1 MKPAEP
7 LSSIESL
14 AASASQPTKV
24 GRPLSDR
31 IDKNV
36 NWLKWPAAIATLAIS
51 PLFAWALLRVVALAI
66 TSPTTSLIPFLG
78 GILLFV
84 VLWRRWLSKSRWGA
98 FLITLEHE
106 STHALFALLTGHTIV
121 GFRATLGRGGE
132 VRFAGAGNWLITSAP
147 YFFPTAAI
155 ILFLLAFF
163 LPFAALPWQSFLLG
177 VALAY
182 HVISTWRETHRD
194 QTDLQAMGTAF
205 CWMFLPAANL
215 AVVGLLVAFSHTGSE
230 GMSKWFE
237 YSREPLTYI
246 SQFFSLR

>member
-24 GRPLSDR
+24 GRPLSER
-31 IDKNV
+31 IDKSV

-98 FLITLEHE
+98 FLITMEL
-106 STHALFALLTGHTIV
+106 
-121 GFRATLGRGGE
+121 
-132 VRFAGAGNWLITSAP
+132 N
-147 YFFPTAAI
+147 
-155 ILFLLAFF
+155 
-163 LPFAALPWQSFLLG
+163 LPMRYLH
-177 VALAY
+177 Y
-182 HVISTWRETHRD
+182 
-194 QTDLQAMGTAF
+194 
-205 CWMFLPAANL
+205 
-215 AVVGLLVAFSHTGSE
+215 
-230 GMSKWFE
+230 
-237 YSREPLTYI
+237 
-246 SQFFSLR
+246 